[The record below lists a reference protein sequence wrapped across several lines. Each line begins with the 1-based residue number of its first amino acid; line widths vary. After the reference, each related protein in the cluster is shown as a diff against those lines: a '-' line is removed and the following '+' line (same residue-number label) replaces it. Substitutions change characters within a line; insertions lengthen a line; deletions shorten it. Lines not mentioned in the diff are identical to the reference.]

1 MNATDNNTL
10 EVLLGNA
17 GYGARDGLGRW
28 VADGLATPE
37 QARLVGEE
45 NAAKLATFVP
55 GARVRTTRELDRYP
69 HFIVEA
75 GSVGTVVDVG
85 DPTLFAVKLDDEVPG
100 ADDWGNEV
108 HWSNG
113 DSPHDDLELVDE
125 QPADPHA
132 AYRESVRRTFRAM
145 SPAAL
150 AYQSTVVVGGI
161 DREELEAEAARRL
174 GLAIDLEADRRVVL
188 GEAVDRIA
196 DAADPHLERTLDG
209 RSAAFS
215 RTDDDAEPA
224 ESFVSDERDEQDA
237 AYERVSFPKV
247 ELDPD
252 DAAFIAENLDN
263 FARIDEGEN
272 TDYERLLEVA
282 RMLED
287 RRAIARAGALGV
299 ELAFAV
305 SGEPVFDA
313 AFVNLMLD
321 EIEALPVDERPAAV
335 RAVNDGSDV
344 RDRRAYEGRA

>member
-1 MNATDNNTL
+1 MNTTDNTL

-85 DPTLFAVKLDDEVPG
+85 DPTLFAVRLDDVVPG
-100 ADDWGNEV
+100 AEDWSNEV

-125 QPADPHA
+125 QPADPQA
-132 AYRESVRRTFRAM
+132 DYRERVRRTFRGM

-174 GLAIDLEADRRVVL
+174 AVAIDLEADRRDMVAMRAGAIVATTD
-188 GEAVDRIA
+188 E
-196 DAADPHLERTLDG
+196 LEL
-209 RSAAFS
+209 
-215 RTDDDAEPA
+215 
-224 ESFVSDERDEQDA
+224 ERDEQDA

-252 DAAFIAENLDN
+252 DAAFIAENLDYL
-263 FARIDEGEN
+263 AGVDEGEN
-272 TDYERLLEVA
+272 TDRERLLEVA

-299 ELAFAV
+299 ELAFSVA
-305 SGEPVFDA
+305 GDPVFDA

-335 RAVNDGSDV
+335 RAVNDGSAV
-344 RDRRAYEGRA
+344 SDRRAYEENRP